1 MSTVRTVKADT
12 PKAPRRRLAPE
23 DRVEQIL
30 DCAGQLIM
38 DGGLTEIS
46 MERLGRDAGV
56 SKALIYNYF
65 PNLTDLLRALLEREI
80 VHLREKSVRVI
91 ADSGDFADMIR
102 QTTRMYVEHIATR
115 GSLLQRLWQEPSVA
129 RAVADKNL
137 HSKDE
142 ATRYFVKRVRKEYGL
157 PLEVAIAAV
166 DMQMSMTETAAQHN
180 FNSRDDIDLAT
191 DICVRLLLGGLEAL
205 AKAYQDKP
213 EAAPAPAKKRAAPA
227 AEKASKGVSEV
238 KATKPASAAKA
249 TKPARA
255 AKEVKP
261 AAAVKKAV
269 ARKAGA

>member
-1 MSTVRTVKADT
+1 MSTERTA
-12 PKAPRRRLAPE
+12 PAEALKAPRRRLAPE
-23 DRVEQIL
+23 DRVAQIL
-30 DCAGQLIM
+30 DCAGQLII
-38 DGGLTEIS
+38 DSGLTELS

-65 PNLTDLLRALLEREI
+65 PNMTDLLRALLEREI
-80 VHLREKSVRVI
+80 VQLREKSVRVI
-91 ADSGDFADMIR
+91 AGSGDFADMIR

-142 ATRYFVKRVRKEYGL
+142 ATRYFVKQVRKEYGL

-180 FNSRDDIDLAT
+180 FNSRNDIDLAT

-205 AKAYQDKP
+205 AKAYQDKAGAAKTAKAP
-213 EAAPAPAKKRAAPA
+213 ATKAPGTKTGKAAKPAKSTAAAPKTRGR
-227 AEKASKGVSEV
+227 S
-238 KATKPASAAKA
+238 SAQ
-249 TKPARA
+249 
-255 AKEVKP
+255 
-261 AAAVKKAV
+261 
-269 ARKAGA
+269 